1 MKGLSI
7 ALAALLALCLAA
19 GTAGAHGPSRQK
31 VTQSVVLNATP
42 EEVWAVIGR
51 FGDLAWYPRAKSVE
65 GPAEVAKGAQ
75 RVVVWANGE
84 TTTEELTKWSP
95 ETRSYSYRS
104 TADNIAAL
112 PVTNYSGILAVK
124 DQGGKARVEWTG
136 AFYRGHPNNDPPPDL
151 NDEAAVAAVSAAH
164 AVGLDALAA
173 RFGKAE

>member
-1 MKGLSI
+1 MKALRV

-19 GTAGAHGPSRQK
+19 GMAAAHGPSRQK

-42 EEVWAVIGR
+42 AEVWAVIGQ
-51 FGDLAWYPRAKSVE
+51 FGDLSWYPRARSVQ

-84 TTTEELTKWSP
+84 TTTEELTKFSP

-112 PVTNYSGILAVK
+112 PVTNYSGILTVK
-124 DQGGKARVEWTG
+124 EEGGKARVEWTG
-136 AFYRGHPNNDPPPDL
+136 AFYRGHPNNDPPPEL
-151 NDEAAVAAVSAAH
+151 NDEAAVAAVTAAH
-164 AVGLDALAA
+164 ATGLEALAD
-173 RFGKAE
+173 RFGTAP